1 MEVALLVIV
10 RVPPGGGRCHADEE
24 GVVSRRISKVPR
36 VPQNQYGTSVWS
48 RGISMV
54 SRFSRS
60 PVPLDREGLMRRPVT
75 VFAWIRHQQAIGYEV
90 ATRQQEVAD
99 RLLLPPA
106 RGAAEASQLNIRPGS
121 ALPPYGTHAG
131 VAGSRNIPHAF
142 MLMLCGIG
150 HARSPDPVTSRMP
163 SRAGAVCRV

>member
-24 GVVSRRISKVPR
+24 GVVTCRISKVPR
-36 VPQNQYGTSVWS
+36 VPQNQHGTSVWS

-75 VFAWIRHQQAIGYEV
+75 VFAWIRHQQAIGYVV
-90 ATRQQEVAD
+90 ATRQEVAPQGVP
-99 RLLLPPA
+99 RPPEG
-106 RGAAEASQLNIRPGS
+106 RCSPTPVVH
-121 ALPPYGTHAG
+121 PP
-131 VAGSRNIPHAF
+131 PQ
-142 MLMLCGIG
+142 
-150 HARSPDPVTSRMP
+150 
-163 SRAGAVCRV
+163 

>member
-24 GVVSRRISKVPR
+24 GVVSRRISKVPEEMGGGEGG
-36 VPQNQYGTSVWS
+36 VGS
-48 RGISMV
+48 RRISMV

-90 ATRQQEVAD
+90 ANRQQEVAD
-99 RLLLPPA
+99 RLPLPPA

-131 VAGSRNIPHAF
+131 AAGSSSIPHAF
-142 MLMLCGIG
+142 MLVCPCGVLT
-150 HARSPDPVTSRMP
+150 DV
-163 SRAGAVCRV
+163 